1 VMGEL
6 DPVHGSD
13 LVASKYR
20 GRTGFPIRIIRRGA
34 FHGPLRFDDL
44 LLFGYCLVVGRLSAL
59 SGDQIFQSL
68 PVLCSRL
75 RRTRPL

>member
-1 VMGEL
+1 MGEL

-34 FHGPLRFDDL
+34 FHEPLRLMISYSLVTASFL
-44 LLFGYCLVVGRLSAL
+44 EGCLH
-59 SGDQIFQSL
+59 
-68 PVLCSRL
+68 
-75 RRTRPL
+75 